1 VYQIGDSLFSGGNQ
15 KVEFDEIPTF
25 APELFVKVEA
35 KNVMKGKQ
43 FGKGI
48 TQLVQE
54 GAIQLFRQYG
64 TEAYILGA
72 VGQLQL
78 DVFEYRMKGE
88 YNVEVV
94 YNMIGSKIPRWLESQ
109 DVDTTLFDSRNILVK
124 DRHDKYVALFDNDF
138 SLRWF
143 QDKNPKV
150 GLIDIM
156 AEED

>member
-1 VYQIGDSLFSGGNQ
+1 
-15 KVEFDEIPTF
+15 
-25 APELFVKVEA
+25 
-35 KNVMKGKQ
+35 MKGKQ

-64 TEAYILGA
+64 TDAYILGA

-94 YNMIGSKIPRWLESQ
+94 YTMIGSKFRAGSKSRMW
-109 DVDTTLFDSRNILVK
+109 TLPYLTREIF
-124 DRHDKYVALFDNDF
+124 
-138 SLRWF
+138 
-143 QDKNPKV
+143 
-150 GLIDIM
+150 
-156 AEED
+156 